1 MQKNQVNEILPNQTK
16 RRNTVFMFIC
26 FIIFASSLA
35 FSFFTIY
42 INKNKVEYIN
52 YHETSNIDYN
62 VFLKDNEFFE
72 TDYVVK
78 DKEYIASLI
87 DYIDANFKYKLNLDE
102 ENVFYKYSYRIEADV
117 DVVRK
122 SSGKSIYSKNKVLLD
137 EVYKTTNDKQ
147 VTINE
152 NIMIDYHEYNNMIK
166 KFTTTYSLDDIISTL
181 TVNMYVD
188 VVGSCE
194 DFDSKASKESVM
206 SLSIPLTTK
215 TIAIDLSNNL
225 INSSNNVMQCEKT
238 NNSYTI
244 IFAILG
250 VISSIA
256 TVVLIVVT
264 IRYEV
269 KTRTA
274 ENIYERELKKILNN
288 YGSYIQK
295 MNNTFD
301 FEVYDLF
308 KIDTFT
314 DMLEIRDTIR
324 QPILMKEN
332 PEKKSAYFVIPSNTK
347 VLYVYRLNVNDIA
360 KEIQKK
366 SEKFEE

>member
-16 RRNTVFMFIC
+16 RRNTVFLLIC
-26 FIIFASSLA
+26 FIIFATLLA
-35 FSFFTIY
+35 FAFFSIY
-42 INKNKVEYIN
+42 VNKNKVEYIN
-52 YHETSNIDYN
+52 YHETSDIDYN
-62 VFLKDNEFFE
+62 VFLKENEFFE
-72 TDYVVK
+72 NDYVVK
-78 DKEYIASLI
+78 DKEYIAGLI
-87 DYIDANFKYKLNLDE
+87 DYIDANFKYKLTLDE
-102 ENVFYKYSYRIEADV
+102 ENVNYKYSYRIEADV
-117 DVVRK
+117 EVVRR

-137 EVYKTTNDKQ
+137 DVLQNTSDKK
-147 VTINE
+147 VVIDENVMIN
-152 NIMIDYHEYNNMIK
+152 YHEYNNVIK
-166 KFTTTYSLDDIISTL
+166 KFTSTYSLDDIESTL
-181 TVNMYVD
+181 TINMYVN

-194 DFDSKASKESVM
+194 EFDKEASKESVM

-225 INSSNNVMQCEKT
+225 INSSNNVMQCAKT
-238 NNSYTI
+238 NNSYSI

-250 VISSIA
+250 GLSSIA
-256 TVVLIVVT
+256 AVVLVVIT

-301 FEVYDLF
+301 FEIYDLF